1 MGKIILN
8 DIEYG
13 TGISNG
19 VNVDTTNLVEKDSI
33 VTTLDD
39 TVTDEQ
45 VPSAKAVYTAIQNVS
60 GGVSTDVYSKTEVDD
75 LLADKADSTDIIDSY
90 TKEEVN
96 NLLNDKVNTDDLVDA
111 YSKEEVNNLLD
122 GKADSSAIVDAYS
135 KTEVD
140 TLLTGKADTDDLV
153 ETYSKDEIDGLL
165 ADKADSTDIVDAYSK
180 TETDGLLAT
189 KADSTALDDKLDKT
203 AIVTSVS
210 STSTD
215 AQVPSA
221 KSVYNELDTLNGKV
235 TTNTTNIA
243 TNTTRIY
250 GIPKRNILINGE
262 FQVNKHKTSIP
273 EGNITTRYV
282 IDRWATNKSGL
293 WISANTIT
301 NSAEQKQVNSGHSL
315 KVQVMEGYTGISIY
329 QIIENA
335 KILYTGKTLTMSFWV
350 KGKYAEGKTITA
362 RIGSSGSNTGE
373 TTVTLTDSWQYVT
386 TTRKECYFGGRDDA
400 GVVITSSDTF
410 DDYSGFEIA
419 CVKLELGD
427 TATPFEHIPYAEE
440 LLMCQKY
447 HMKIDGVNSNS
458 ELGLGH
464 FSAISGT
471 TVYPIVYLPTPLRTE
486 PNKAITPTLTSTVSG
501 LELYGCNSARTA
513 YEVRPVTNLSIYA
526 IKDNLVTFKCET
538 DGEFALGTS
547 GDFRIKRNGSQ
558 YSIELDAELY

>member
-13 TGISNG
+13 IGTPNG
-19 VNVDTTNLVEKDSI
+19 YTKEEVDNLLADKADATNIIDAYTKD
-33 VTTLDD
+33 
-39 TVTDEQ
+39 
-45 VPSAKAVYTAIQNVS
+45 
-60 GGVSTDVYSKTEVDD
+60 EVDD
-75 LLADKADSTDIIDSY
+75 LLADKADSSSLI
-90 TKEEVN
+90 
-96 NLLNDKVNTDDLVDA
+96 DA

-122 GKADSSAIVDAYS
+122 GKADSSAIVDAYT
-135 KTEVD
+135 KTE
-140 TLLTGKADTDDLV
+140 
-153 ETYSKDEIDGLL
+153 IDNLL

-180 TETDGLLAT
+180 TEVDGLLADKANVDDIVDAYNKTETDGLLAT
-189 KADSTALDDKLDKT
+189 KADSTALDGKVDKT

-210 STSTD
+210 NVSTD
-215 AQVPSA
+215 EEIPSA
-221 KSVYNELDTLNGKV
+221 KAVYNELDTLNGKV

-273 EGNITTRYV
+273 EGNTTTRYV
-282 IDRWATNKSGL
+282 SDRWATNKSGL
-293 WISANTIT
+293 WISWNTIT
-301 NSAEQKQVNSGHSL
+301 NSAEQKQVHSGFSL
-315 KVQVMEGYTGISIY
+315 NVQVMDGCTGISIY

-335 KILYTGKTLTMSFWV
+335 KILYTGRTLTMSFWV
-350 KGKYAEGKTITA
+350 KGKRAEGKTITG

-386 TTRKECYFGGRDDA
+386 STRKECYFGGRDDG

-410 DDYSGFEIA
+410 DAYSGFEIA

-447 HMKIDGVNSNS
+447 YMKIEGVNSNA

-464 FSAISGT
+464 FSAIPGT
-471 TVYPIVYLPTPLRTE
+471 TVYPIVCLPTSMRTE
-486 PNKAITPTLTSTVSG
+486 PNKAIRPTLTSTVSG

-513 YEVRPVTNLSIYA
+513 YEVRPVTNLSIYG
-526 IKDNLVTFKCET
+526 IQNNLVTFKCET

-547 GDFRIKRNGSQ
+547 GDFRFKRNGSQ
-558 YSIELDAELY
+558 YRIELDAELY